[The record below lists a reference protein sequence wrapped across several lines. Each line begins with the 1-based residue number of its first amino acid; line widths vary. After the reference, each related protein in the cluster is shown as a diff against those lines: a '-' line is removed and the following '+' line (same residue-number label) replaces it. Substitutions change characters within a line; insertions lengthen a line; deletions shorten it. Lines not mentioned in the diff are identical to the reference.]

1 MTDGDATEGFFC
13 VECRHHLRA
22 RGDDHKVICALTLE
36 LKDRDNPAS
45 CEYAERLGAN
55 VRSNNSGY

>member
-1 MTDGDATEGFFC
+1 MTNEETTEGFIC

-36 LKDRDNPAS
+36 LKDRDHPAS
-45 CEYAERLGAN
+45 CEYAERLGADG
-55 VRSNNSGY
+55 RSKNSGY